1 MGFLKRLFG
10 GGGKSPQS
18 GDPNGIY
25 LYFRA
30 RRAADA
36 VAKVR
41 IDKQYDLNREANG
54 LRWHKTIVDPKYFSR
69 IQAVIL
75 FDSNFNIV
83 SSDIQGGELIDE
95 AAYEAA
101 MQPPEDEAED
111 EIKEETDEEP
121 DDAL

>member
-10 GGGKSPQS
+10 GGSKPPNS
-18 GDPNGIY
+18 DPNGIY
-25 LYFRA
+25 LYFRS

-41 IDKQYDLNREANG
+41 IDKQYDLNREADG
-54 LRWHKTIVDPKYFSR
+54 MRWHKTVVDPKYFSR
-69 IQAVIL
+69 MQVVIL

-83 SSDIQGGELIDE
+83 NKDIQGGELIDE

-101 MQPPEDEAED
+101 MRPPEPEEAEVD
-111 EIKEETDEEP
+111 IDEENSAT
-121 DDAL
+121 D